1 MKKGGWTHD
10 KKGHFHP
17 YKWPYWFNCHFPL
30 YMVVY
35 TRINIKEKRGCKQ
48 HPPPLIIH
56 QASLCNKQWS
66 NIKLNCHEV
75 AEILLKVAFNI
86 ITKPPNENGTTC
98 TCILP
103 ILNIRK
109 LSPFHNLTII
119 LLGIK
124 WVIQF
129 SDTISESHNYRYFRK
144 IIKYWK

>member
-1 MKKGGWTHD
+1 M
-10 KKGHFHP
+10 
-17 YKWPYWFNCHFPL
+17 YQN
-30 YMVVY
+30 
-35 TRINIKEKRGCKQ
+35 
-48 HPPPLIIH
+48 
-56 QASLCNKQWS
+56 NKIYQ
-66 NIKLNCHEV
+66 IKLFSYTNKIDCRHEV

-124 WVIQF
+124 
-129 SDTISESHNYRYFRK
+129 
-144 IIKYWK
+144 